1 VRVGIIGLTNV
12 GKSTLFRALTRI
24 KVGIN
29 NFPFC
34 TIDPNIGA
42 VPVPDDRL
50 EAIAGITKPQKKIH
64 ANVEFVDVAGLV
76 RGANRGEGLGNQFLG
91 KLREMD
97 VLLHVLRL
105 FPDPEV
111 VHVEETIDPIRDFE
125 LVWTEIALSDLEIA
139 KRRLAVLE
147 KTAKRSDTVGQN
159 EIAALKTLMD
169 ALKRGD
175 SASLAH
181 FPSHHCQSL
190 GGIGFLT
197 LKPMV
202 VVFNIGEEQMRENI
216 LVQKTLVDRFPAVR
230 TSWIPARIECELW
243 DLDEPDRL
251 AYRHE
256 LGLQDSAMK
265 LLVQICYQLLNLI
278 TFFTIKSDVVR
289 AWSISSGTN
298 AQKAAGKIHTDME
311 RGFIRAE
318 IVSVP
323 HFLEAGGWAQSRERG
338 WLLVEGRDYV
348 MRDGDMMLVKYQT

>member
-1 VRVGIIGLTNV
+1 MHVGIIGLTNV

-42 VPVPDDRL
+42 VPVPDERL
-50 EAIAGITKPQKKIH
+50 EAIAGLIKPKKKTH

-76 RGANRGEGLGNQFLG
+76 RGASQGEGLGNQFLG

-105 FPDPEV
+105 FPEPEV
-111 VHVEETIDPIRDFE
+111 VHVEQTIDPIRDFE
-125 LVWTEIALSDLEIA
+125 LVWTEIALSDLEMA

-147 KTAKRSDTVGQN
+147 KTAKNSDTVAQN
-159 EIAALKTLMD
+159 EMAAIVTLID

-175 SASLAH
+175 ATSLAH
-181 FPSHHCQSL
+181 FPSHHRQSL
-190 GGIGFLT
+190 AGIGFLT

-202 VVFNIGEEQMRENI
+202 VVFNIGEEQKGENDF
-216 LVQKTLVDRFPAVR
+216 VQRTLVDRFPLVK
-230 TSWIPARIECELW
+230 TSWIPARIESELW
-243 DLDEPDRL
+243 DLDDSDRF

-256 LGLQDSAMK
+256 LDLPESAMTQ
-265 LLVQICYQLLNLI
+265 LVQICYQLLNLI
-278 TFFTIKSDVVR
+278 TFFTIKSDIVR
-289 AWSISSGTN
+289 AWSIPSGTN

-318 IVSVP
+318 IVSVS
-323 HFLEAGGWAQSRERG
+323 HFLEAGGWTQARERG